1 MCSKVDEEDCHQI
14 DHCQLVSGPNNECT
28 CQDPCQNSNNQDTM
42 VRFHNFCP
50 VKYYI
55 QVSDK
60 VEKILKGSLDLIL
73 SPSPSVKIQ
82 IMGRKVCFRCK
93 GKTLLGVLNKLFVF
107 KSLLTSPSD
116 VLPYYLK

>member
-1 MCSKVDEEDCHQI
+1 MIRKNSLNFAGVCSKVDEEDCHQI

-60 VEKILKGSLDLIL
+60 VEKILKGTLRCLINEWAQ
-73 SPSPSVKIQ
+73 SAVAMFSS
-82 IMGRKVCFRCK
+82 
-93 GKTLLGVLNKLFVF
+93 
-107 KSLLTSPSD
+107 
-116 VLPYYLK
+116 